1 MSVVDAKRKGHKVER
16 ANRAV
21 GFTEARACGE
31 ESLPQL
37 LLSENNRIQ
46 QELAKTSDICM
57 GQIIKRLVHQ
67 VQCMCRAMNGFQM
80 SLFQTEIWAY
90 GIKAINALGYICKL
104 LELGGSERTILI
116 FIIVIESVAADL
128 PQR

>member
-57 GQIIKRLVHQ
+57 GQIIKRLLHQ
-67 VQCMCRAMNGFQM
+67 VQCMCRAMNGFHM
-80 SLFQTEIWAY
+80 SLFQTEVWAY
-90 GIKAINALGYICKL
+90 GIK
-104 LELGGSERTILI
+104 S
-116 FIIVIESVAADL
+116 D
-128 PQR
+128 